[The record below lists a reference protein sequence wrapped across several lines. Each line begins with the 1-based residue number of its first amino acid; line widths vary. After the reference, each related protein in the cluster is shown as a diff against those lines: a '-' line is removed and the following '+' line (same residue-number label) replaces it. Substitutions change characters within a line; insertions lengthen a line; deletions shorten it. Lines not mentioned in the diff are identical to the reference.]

1 MPRINCLSKGY
12 KYPAAKIT
20 KYLNPINEDKT
31 MNNMIDNDIDNDELE
46 NVAVLSNN

>member
-12 KYPAAKIT
+12 KYPVAKIT
-20 KYLNPINEDKT
+20 KYLNQINEDKT
-31 MNNMIDNDIDNDELE
+31 MNNMIDNDTDELE